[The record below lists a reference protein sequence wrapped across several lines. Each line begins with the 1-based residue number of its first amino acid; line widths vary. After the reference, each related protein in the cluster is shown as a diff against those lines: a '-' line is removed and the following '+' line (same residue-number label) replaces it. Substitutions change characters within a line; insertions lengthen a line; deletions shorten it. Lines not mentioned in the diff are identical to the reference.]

1 METTIA
7 SIAALAI
14 AAIAA
19 IADRR
24 TGEIANWITLPPA
37 AIAPFLYAFFLGS
50 HYGLLS
56 VASLFLCSFV
66 PYGLFRQGAMGGGD
80 VKLFAALGAVTG
92 FDISAGIEIELAAS
106 IVALVIAFGA
116 LAWKGVLIRTLCNV
130 VRLSFRRLSSSF
142 PQPVTDLELLT
153 PVRMGGPILIGT
165 ALVVLPYLSLHSV
178 LG

>member
-14 AAIAA
+14 ATIAA

-37 AIAPFLYAFFLGS
+37 AISPFLYAFFLGS
-50 HYGLLS
+50 HHGLLS
-56 VASLFLCSFV
+56 LASLFLCSFV
-66 PYGLFRQGAMGGGD
+66 PYGLFRQGSMGGGD

-92 FDISAGIEIELAAS
+92 FDISAGIEIQLTAF
-106 IVALVIAFGA
+106 IVAMVIAFGA

-130 VRLSFRRLSSSF
+130 VRSSFRRLRSSSS
-142 PQPVTDLELLT
+142 PEVTDIELLT
-153 PVRMGGPILIGT
+153 PIRMGGSILMGT
-165 ALVVLPYLSLHSV
+165 VLVVLPYLSLHWV
-178 LG
+178 VG

>member
-7 SIAALAI
+7 SVAALAI

-19 IADRR
+19 IADRS
-24 TGEIANWITLPPA
+24 TGEIANWITLPPV
-37 AIAPFLYAFFLGS
+37 AISPFLYAFFLGS
-50 HYGLLS
+50 HHGLLS
-56 VASLFLCSFV
+56 VASLFLCAFV

-92 FDISAGIEIELAAS
+92 FDISAGIEIELAAF
-106 IVALVIAFGA
+106 IVAMVITFGA
-116 LAWKGVLIRTLCNV
+116 LAWKGTLLRTLCNA
-130 VRLSFRRLSSSF
+130 VRLSFRRLRSSS
-142 PQPVTDLELLT
+142 PPPVTDLELLT
-153 PVRMGGPILIGT
+153 PIRMGGSILVGT